1 METLRLRNPLTPVL
15 CEGVKKDPRPSR
27 GESVEPRGCEVD
39 PEDGARGRDEEVED
53 GEFIIKE

>member
-1 METLRLRNPLTPVL
+1 MTPVL